1 MGKKNKRVQSP
12 ESRVQGRKPRVK
24 TQEKPPEPEI
34 VSVHVIGTG
43 VLYRVGSLANVALHA
58 QGDKA
63 VVGIE
68 AKATIVRVMF
78 GDDTYENFGRA
89 AVSVFYR
96 MVEKPKVASTAGRT
110 TNAGTV

>member
-1 MGKKNKRVQSP
+1 
-12 ESRVQGRKPRVK
+12 
-24 TQEKPPEPEI
+24 
-34 VSVHVIGTG
+34 
-43 VLYRVGSLANVALHA
+43 
-58 QGDKA
+58 
-63 VVGIE
+63 
-68 AKATIVRVMF
+68 MF